1 MERRLRQPLG
11 KEFVDM
17 IHASASTVL
26 RRGLVWSAL
35 AVLVAAAAPQAQSPQ
50 RFTATAAALG
60 TVATGATARVDV
72 TINRWSTDA
81 ELEQLRTALVEKGTD
96 ALFTTLQKMKPV
108 GNIRVNESLGWDLRY
123 ARESSQDDGGRRIVF
138 ATDRP
143 INAWEARNQ
152 PRTIDYK
159 FTIGE
164 LKVDAKGQGA
174 GTLGAAVKVDYDP
187 DDKTLVLETFSSE
200 PVRLLQVRAVK

>member
-1 MERRLRQPLG
+1 MTHRP
-11 KEFVDM
+11 
-17 IHASASTVL
+17 ASTMFRNSLIGSV
-26 RRGLVWSAL
+26 L
-35 AVLVAAAAPQAQSPQ
+35 AVAVALTAQAQSPQ

-60 TVATGATARVDV
+60 TVATGATARVDI

-81 ELEQLRTALVEKGTD
+81 EVEQLHTVLVEKGVD
-96 ALFTTLQKMKPV
+96 ALYTALQKTKPV
-108 GNIRVNESLGWDLRY
+108 GNIRVNDSLGWDLHY
-123 ARESSQDDGGRRIVF
+123 ARESKQEDGGLRIHF

-159 FTIGE
+159 FTVGE
-164 LKVDAKGQGA
+164 LKLGADGKGT
-174 GTLGAAVKVDYDP
+174 GTLGAAVKVGYDP

>member
-1 MERRLRQPLG
+1 MFRSSLIG
-11 KEFVDM
+11 SV
-17 IHASASTVL
+17 
-26 RRGLVWSAL
+26 L
-35 AVLVAAAAPQAQSPQ
+35 AVAVALTAQAQSPE

-60 TVATGATARVDV
+60 TVATGATARVDI

-81 ELEQLRTALVEKGTD
+81 EVEQLRTVLMEKGVD
-96 ALFTTLQKMKPV
+96 ALYTTLQKMKPV

-123 ARESSQDDGGRRIVF
+123 AREVKNGDGGRDIHF

-159 FTIGE
+159 FTVGE
-164 LKVDAKGQGA
+164 LKLGA
-174 GTLGAAVKVDYDP
+174 DGNGTGTLGAAVKVGYDP

>member
-1 MERRLRQPLG
+1 MLR
-11 KEFVDM
+11 
-17 IHASASTVL
+17 TVL
-26 RRGLVWSAL
+26 MGSLLAISLAL
-35 AVLVAAAAPQAQSPQ
+35 TAHAQSRE

-60 TVATGATARVDV
+60 TVATGATARVDI

-81 ELEQLRTALVEKGTD
+81 EVAQLHAVLVEKGVD
-96 ALFTTLQKMKPV
+96 ALYTALQKTKPV
-108 GNIRVNESLGWDLRY
+108 GNIRVNDSLGWDLHY
-123 ARESSQDDGGRRIVF
+123 ARESKQEDGGRRINF

-159 FTIGE
+159 FTVGE
-164 LKVDAKGQGA
+164 LKLDADGKGT
-174 GTLGAAVKVDYDP
+174 GTLGAAVKVGYDP